1 MRFDEKNDS
10 YWSYVMKKFLKSK
23 KMWDYIIDILSKP
36 MNENDEEYKKKL
48 NVWEV
53 SNSKII
59 I

>member
-1 MRFDEKNDS
+1 
-10 YWSYVMKKFLKSK
+10 
-23 KMWDYIIDILSKP
+23 MWDYIIDILSKP